1 MKLTLG
7 DIRRIRAEMDGPMDL
22 WSNDTREIMAQ
33 AHDMIVFEDRLLD
46 ALAGHPPPRSIRELR
61 KLLASIGNEGT
72 PS

>member
-1 MKLTLG
+1 
-7 DIRRIRAEMDGPMDL
+7 MDL

-46 ALAGHPPPRSIRELR
+46 ARAAHPSPRSIRELR
-61 KLLASIGNEGT
+61 KLLASIENEGT